1 MTSPPPPVPRPA
13 TLRPVIT
20 EPPRVPAQ
28 DAAHT
33 MALVSATTAVVS
45 LAIPW
50 MTEGY
55 GRNDLQA
62 WNGWFLYRG
71 SMEDGRV
78 PLPLPV
84 VVLLVV
90 ATFALVLV
98 AWYWQAN
105 PQWRRGPKV
114 VPWVGVAYLAAG
126 LYLLDLITHDYDKR
140 PPDQAAGGIVLW
152 LLSVL
157 LFTSAAGRLRSIHG

>member
-1 MTSPPPPVPRPA
+1 M
-13 TLRPVIT
+13 IT
-20 EPPRVPAQ
+20 EPPRNPAE

-33 MALVSATTAVVS
+33 ATLVGAAAAVVS
-45 LAIPW
+45 LALPW
-50 MTEGY
+50 MTEGS
-55 GRNDLQA
+55 GRRDRQE
-62 WNGWFLYRG
+62 WTGWGLWRD
-71 SMEDGRV
+71 SLDDGRTV
-78 PLPLPV
+78 LPQTV
-84 VVLLVV
+84 VALLVV

-114 VPWVGVAYLAAG
+114 VPWVGAAYLAAG